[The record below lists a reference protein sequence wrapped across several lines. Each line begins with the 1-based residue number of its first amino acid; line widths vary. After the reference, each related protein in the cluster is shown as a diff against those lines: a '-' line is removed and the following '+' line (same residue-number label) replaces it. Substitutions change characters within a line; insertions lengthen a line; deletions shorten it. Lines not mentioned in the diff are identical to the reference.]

1 MTSTEFQSLAAVLN
15 KLLAA
20 LGAGITLPEGT
31 SEMNLIQTIDVIA
44 SSAESGNDAG
54 DDQETI
60 SQQQSRSGPGPTS
73 DFAMANKIAQ
83 KQGVPFS
90 QVWRSMPK
98 SGARLTLTCRR
109 KPFGFFR
116 F

>member
-1 MTSTEFQSLAAVLN
+1 MTSTEFQSLFTVLN
-15 KLLAA
+15 KLLLA
-20 LGAGITLPEGT
+20 LGAGPMPEGT
-31 SEMNLIQTIDVIA
+31 NETNVIQTIDVIA
-44 SSAESGNDAG
+44 SSAESGNGAG

-73 DFAMANKIAQ
+73 DFAMANKIARRRDA
-83 KQGVPFS
+83 PFS

-98 SGARLTLTCRR
+98 SGVRLSLTGRR